1 MSILVI
7 LELNAKPGQAQEIT
21 TFLRDELFHT
31 RGFDG
36 CNSITIHEN
45 QDDPNNL
52 VFIENWDTKGQHE
65 KYQGWRTE
73 RGDIDKLVGWIDGP
87 PSVRYFDNSGV

>member
-7 LELNAKPGQAQEIT
+7 LECNTNPANAKDLKD
-21 TFLRDELFHT
+21 FLRDDLFHT

-45 QDDPNNL
+45 RDDPNNF
-52 VFIENWDTKGQHE
+52 VFVENWDSKEQYE
-65 KYQGWRTE
+65 KYIGWRTE
-73 RGDIDKLVGWIDGP
+73 RGDMGKLAGWMAGP
-87 PSVRYFDNSGV
+87 PSIRQFDNVGV